1 MCANVRGKH
10 VSQLSLS
17 IYLSLSASQWPST
30 WNVGNEKPPGV
41 STIKLLGL
49 RLSKLFVVSKSY
61 AQNVT
66 KRLWARREGADL
78 HRHGSWAHW
87 IPYRLQQAAP
97 ALQRRQWP
105 TGTTFHAAAELNV
118 LRFSLIQA
126 SASNFN
132 CLKSQPVDQRC
143 PQGSN
148 LWPVMSVMSA
158 SWMFN
163 KILGPRPSTW
173 HRSQ

>member
-1 MCANVRGKH
+1 MH
-10 VSQLSLS
+10 VCKCTWQACFSASSLSLS
-17 IYLSLSASQWPST
+17 LCITMAFHLECRKRETTWCQHDQTAGSQT
-30 WNVGNEKPPGV
+30 FEAFCFEK
-41 STIKLLGL
+41 LC
-49 RLSKLFVVSKSY
+49 
-61 AQNVT
+61 T
-66 KRLWARREGADL
+66 KRQRLWARREGADL
-78 HRHGSWAHW
+78 HRHGSWDW
-87 IPYRLQQAAP
+87 IPYRLQRAAP
-97 ALQRRQWP
+97 ALRRRQWP

-148 LWPVMSVMSA
+148 LWPMIPVMSVMFA